1 LNHIKRLFV
10 YKLLLSCIL
19 SVLFTVANAQLLEV
33 NGKKIVN
40 SISGDE
46 MILNALNFGN
56 WMVMEGYM
64 MNSSNQAPDQHTW
77 KKKLTELIG
86 SQNTTTFYNTWL
98 SNHVT
103 KNDIIQIKEWG
114 FNAVR
119 VPIHYEY
126 FVNKGAGM
134 IWNDQ
139 GFLLLDNVISWCSA
153 EGIYVILDLHAAPGG
168 QSNNAISDYDPAQPS
183 LWESESN
190 KTKTVE
196 LWKNISERY
205 KNEPWIA
212 GYDLINEPAWNLPNG
227 TDLRNIYQRIT
238 NAIRNNGDQHIIFI
252 EGNWYSNDYTGLT
265 PAWDEN
271 MVYVFHKYWSDAS
284 NIDIKW
290 ITDFREAQ
298 NRPIWCGEHGENSND
313 HFTKIVETFREN
325 SIGLSWW
332 PMKKFES
339 INCFANAKF
348 PAGYSDLLNY
358 LGGSNPNLSPNTA
371 FNIVM
376 QLAENVKIEN
386 CIPQTEVLR
395 SVFVQP
401 GNRDIEPFSSTPFYI
416 GNSAPTRLYTPN
428 YDQGMNGY
436 AYADVAWEDVRLT
449 TGYYT
454 AWNNGWVYRNDGVD
468 LEVTSD
474 PLSNGYT
481 VGWFVE
487 GEWMKYTI
495 NNNATGTYQLEFRI
509 ANGFSNPG
517 TLQIQ
522 NEDGTEI
529 LATVAIPPTGGWSS
543 WQTVTAFCSFG
554 TFGKQVIRIVNISG
568 EFNVCSVN
576 FVYNNTTVSH
586 TVPVKKVTNIIYL
599 KGNNNK
605 YVTYSNNG
613 NLLTSTK
620 QTLGTN
626 EQFVIIDAGEGWSAL
641 KGSNDYFLTLNR
653 SDNKLYCDA
662 SMIGNDQKFRLNNLS
677 GALSIMGNNG
687 LFVSSEDGA
696 ITGMT
701 CSRGVP
707 SSWEFFN
714 WGITGTIP
722 LNTKYMDLQEN
733 SFGFFP
739 NPVQNTITVKA
750 SSDEKI
756 MVNIFDLSG
765 KLLLST
771 IIFGNGNNI
780 DVSDIQPGIYLIAI
794 SDKNHCETYKF
805 IKTD

>member
-19 SVLFTVANAQLLEV
+19 SVLLTVANAQLLEV

-64 MNSSNQAPDQHTW
+64 MNSSSQAPDQHTW

-196 LWKNISERY
+196 LWKKISERY

-265 PAWDEN
+265 PAWDDN

-436 AYADVAWEDVRLT
+436 AYVDVAWEDVRLT

-454 AWNNGWVYRNDGVD
+454 AWNNGWVYRNNGVD

-495 NNNATGTYQLEFRI
+495 INNAIGTYQLEFRI
-509 ANGFSNPG
+509 ANGFSNQG

-576 FVYNNTTVSH
+576 FVYNNTTVSP
-586 TVPVKKVTNIIYL
+586 TVPVEKVTNIIYL

-620 QTLGTN
+620 QTLGIN

-701 CSRGVP
+701 CSRSVP

-722 LNTKYMDLQEN
+722 LNTKYVDLQEN

-780 DVSDIQPGIYLIAI
+780 DVSDIQPGIYLIGI
-794 SDKNHCETYKF
+794 CDKKHCETYKF

>member
-1 LNHIKRLFV
+1 MNHIKRLFV

-332 PMKKFES
+332 PMKK
-339 INCFANAKF
+339 I
-348 PAGYSDLLNY
+348 
-358 LGGSNPNLSPNTA
+358 
-371 FNIVM
+371 
-376 QLAENVKIEN
+376 
-386 CIPQTEVLR
+386 
-395 SVFVQP
+395 
-401 GNRDIEPFSSTPFYI
+401 
-416 GNSAPTRLYTPN
+416 
-428 YDQGMNGY
+428 
-436 AYADVAWEDVRLT
+436 
-449 TGYYT
+449 
-454 AWNNGWVYRNDGVD
+454 
-468 LEVTSD
+468 
-474 PLSNGYT
+474 
-481 VGWFVE
+481 
-487 GEWMKYTI
+487 
-495 NNNATGTYQLEFRI
+495 
-509 ANGFSNPG
+509 
-517 TLQIQ
+517 
-522 NEDGTEI
+522 
-529 LATVAIPPTGGWSS
+529 
-543 WQTVTAFCSFG
+543 
-554 TFGKQVIRIVNISG
+554 
-568 EFNVCSVN
+568 
-576 FVYNNTTVSH
+576 
-586 TVPVKKVTNIIYL
+586 
-599 KGNNNK
+599 
-605 YVTYSNNG
+605 
-613 NLLTSTK
+613 
-620 QTLGTN
+620 
-626 EQFVIIDAGEGWSAL
+626 
-641 KGSNDYFLTLNR
+641 
-653 SDNKLYCDA
+653 
-662 SMIGNDQKFRLNNLS
+662 
-677 GALSIMGNNG
+677 
-687 LFVSSEDGA
+687 
-696 ITGMT
+696 
-701 CSRGVP
+701 
-707 SSWEFFN
+707 
-714 WGITGTIP
+714 
-722 LNTKYMDLQEN
+722 
-733 SFGFFP
+733 
-739 NPVQNTITVKA
+739 
-750 SSDEKI
+750 
-756 MVNIFDLSG
+756 
-765 KLLLST
+765 
-771 IIFGNGNNI
+771 
-780 DVSDIQPGIYLIAI
+780 
-794 SDKNHCETYKF
+794 
-805 IKTD
+805 